1 MHAHESRSRPRSL
14 GVGSGEGVAG
24 WTPITASERGR
35 PRRDGMGVHP
45 SRHRG
50 RPHRRW
56 WASIVGLG
64 FGRPPKRGVVAHMRG
79 VAAPKRET
87 TWTAITHERGLPP
100 DGKMDGQRCLMAAQR
115 GRVWT
120 SIVEGGGRL
129 LAVHCG
135 RKWTQDVG
143 RGGRPSWPYLAVHI
157 GRGWSPIVD
166 EAGRLLAAH
175 RGRRWAQ
182 GVGLSGRPH
191 WMRVVA
197 HYGRGWSPIMDGS
210 WTATYPRV
218 GPPPKGAMDGH
229 AGEMAAHLFALAAHL
244 KRAWTQMDAP

>member
-1 MHAHESRSRPRSL
+1 MHAHGSRSRPRSL

-35 PRRDGMGVHP
+35 PRRNGMGIHP

-64 FGRPPKRGVVAHMRG
+64 FGRPPKREVVAHMRG

-87 TWTAITHERGLPP
+87 TWTATTHERGLPP
-100 DGKMDGQRCLMAAQR
+100 VGKMDGQSCLMAAQC

-129 LAVHCG
+129 LAVHRG
-135 RKWTQDVG
+135 RKWTPDVG
-143 RGGRPSWPYLAVHI
+143 SGGRPSWPYLA
-157 GRGWSPIVD
+157 
-166 EAGRLLAAH
+166 
-175 RGRRWAQ
+175 AQ
-182 GVGLSGRPH
+182 SGR
-191 WMRVVA
+191 A
-197 HYGRGWSPIMDGS
+197 WSPIMDRAGRPK
-210 WTATYPRV
+210 WAGV
-218 GPPPKGAMDGH
+218 GRPPIRAMDP
-229 AGEMAAHLFALAAHL
+229 HL
-244 KRAWTQMDAP
+244 RA